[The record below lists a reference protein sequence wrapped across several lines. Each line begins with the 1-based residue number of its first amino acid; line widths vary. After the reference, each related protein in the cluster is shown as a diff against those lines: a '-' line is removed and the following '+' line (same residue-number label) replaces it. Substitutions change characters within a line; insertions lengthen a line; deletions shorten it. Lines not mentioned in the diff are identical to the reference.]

1 MKQIS
6 PQNQLPVLN
15 ITEATVKD
23 SDADMCILN
32 DCTWSHE
39 TQSWHSSHVT
49 DIFIFF
55 KIF

>member
-1 MKQIS
+1 MQQIF

-39 TQSWHSSHVT
+39 TQSRHSSHVT